1 MMTRLEAL
9 ELSEPLEKVYA
20 DATDQCLVNIARHFN
35 TGKNLPSL
43 EWQMR
48 KLAELGQVTRE
59 NIRII
64 ARATGQNEELVMAA
78 LQSSFA
84 DALKEVD
91 PKLREAAM
99 RGFTEAQ
106 PSETVLAYGAAN
118 ALQQY
123 QSQATEDLN
132 LVNTVMLNSSLEQ
145 YRRVISNTVQYE
157 AQLNKAQ
164 EILNETTGEA
174 ILGVATRQQAIR
186 KALKQ
191 MSDEG
196 LTGFVD
202 KGGHHWSPE
211 AYVAMDVRTTITNT
225 AHAAV
230 DQRMEDYGL
239 DLIEVT
245 AHAGAR
251 PLCYPF
257 QGKLFSMSNRSGV
270 TTDLNGEEIPY
281 APFNTT
287 SYGEPAGLFGI
298 NCGHFKYP
306 FIPGFSRQ
314 RDWPVQDQEENDRV
328 YAESQQQRALE
339 RNIRYAKREAEI
351 MNAAGDTEGA
361 IAANKNVK
369 AAQANMREFINET
382 GRTRRYDREQIG
394 TASGRSQ
401 GGTPT
406 PTQTQNRTLKPKTST
421 KKKNITAINELQ
433 QYSVNGAS
441 YIVDGKNVVQD
452 HTEEEKETALVL
464 AAHLGETVSLVPKI
478 NKPENLRVPDYVT
491 ESGEAFERKGLHGE
505 SVDGVYNAIHKNAE
519 QSSNFI
525 VDITDSKAQDRE
537 ALINNAS
544 NVFKRRGTKFVDRL
558 ILVENGTVI
567 EDWQKEK

>member
-59 NIRII
+59 NVRII
-64 ARATGQNEELVMAA
+64 AQATGQNEELVMAA

-84 DALKEVD
+84 DALKDVD

-123 QSQATEDLN
+123 QSQAAEDLN

-157 AQLNKAQ
+157 AQLNKTQ

-339 RNIRYAKREAEI
+339 RNIRYAKREAAV
-351 MNAAGDTEGA
+351 MKAAGDEEGFE
-361 IAANKNVK
+361 K
-369 AAQANMREFINET
+369 AALKVKGATSAYKTFLDDT
-382 GRTRRYDREQIG
+382 GRTPRLDRTQVLGYNKRTSEKAFNATIKAK
-394 TASGRSQ
+394 TAADD
-401 GGTPT
+401 GGKWD
-406 PTQTQNRTLKPKTST
+406 RGA
-421 KKKNITAINELQ
+421 KKL
-433 QYSVNGAS
+433 
-441 YIVDGKNVVQD
+441 
-452 HTEEEKETALVL
+452 LL
-464 AAHLGETVSLVPKI
+464 P
-478 NKPENLRVPDYVT
+478 
-491 ESGEAFERKGLHGE
+491 
-505 SVDGVYNAIHKNAE
+505 NAISAATTQEKLQGYLLNTNHPQGKDKARVINSVLGYHYENWGVLSDKIFDAAQRAEVTKVQVTQHGNKYITPMRITGEKQKSMVLKVVWQIDFDSDVPRIITVTFDKRTIRTEKN
-519 QSSNFI
+519 
-525 VDITDSKAQDRE
+525 D
-537 ALINNAS
+537 
-544 NVFKRRGTKFVDRL
+544 
-558 ILVENGTVI
+558 
-567 EDWQKEK
+567 